1 MKEKAVT
8 FGQDNHLVGIVG
20 IPDEAVSHP
29 HKPTILFLNAGLL
42 HRVGPYR
49 MSVDLARSLS
59 SEGWLTMRFDLSG
72 IGDSQ
77 FSREIAEYR
86 EIVKSDI
93 RAAMDFIRDRYKSNS
108 FVLIGLCSGASNAQ
122 MVAFADE
129 RIVGAVMMDGFAF
142 RTARFYGQVLKKYL
156 AQPGTAFSTFKVIL
170 MDQCRRIFHGKGKS
184 TRRPSM
190 FANIM
195 PSRKTLAQE
204 FRVMAEQRVAML
216 CIYSGGIPHYYKYA
230 GQFFDMFRNVDF
242 RGTLQLEYF
251 PEADH
256 TYTSV
261 SERKKLIACIQQWIN
276 NVHGAGGF
284 RRNRIG

>member
-8 FGQDNHLVGIVG
+8 FGQDNHLVGIVAV
-20 IPDEAVSHP
+20 PDDAVSHSY
-29 HKPTILFLNAGLL
+29 KPAILFLNAGLL

-77 FSREIAEYR
+77 FTRETAEYR

-93 RAAMDFIRDRYKSNS
+93 RAAMDFIRDRYKSDT
-108 FVLIGLCSGASNAQ
+108 FVLVGLCSGASNAQ

-129 RIVGAVMMDGFAF
+129 RIVGVVMMDGFAF
-142 RTARFYGQVLKKYL
+142 RTTRFYCQVLKKYL
-156 AQPGTAFSTFKVIL
+156 AQPSRAFSASKVIL
-170 MDQCRRIFHGKGKS
+170 TNQCRRIFHGKVKS

-195 PSRKTLAQE
+195 PSRKRLAHE
-204 FRVMAEQRVAML
+204 FRVMAEQRLAML
-216 CIYSGGIPHYYKYA
+216 CVYSGGIPDYYKYA
-230 GQFFDMFRNVDF
+230 GQFFDMFHDVDF
-242 RGTLQLEYF
+242 RGTLRLEYF
-251 PEADH
+251 AEADH
-256 TYTSV
+256 TYSSV
-261 SERKKLIACIQQWIN
+261 SERKKLIACILQWIN
-276 NVHGAGGF
+276 DVYGAGGF
-284 RRNRIG
+284 RRKLVS